1 MGKKIAITAFKIVLG
16 AVLGLLLSHYWVDI
30 KALIVSIFS

>member
-16 AVLGLLLSHYWVDI
+16 LLLSHYWVDI
-30 KALIVSIFS
+30 KTLIVSVFS